1 MLLEGGAITNPKP
14 LCNLQ
19 HEQTYGLG
27 REAPCAVGEKVFEV
41 RAEQRQRHDV
51 TPQHLLCARV
61 PAHTV
66 ILFRGGWDAGRD
78 VQERGKARV
87 MLRVLNDAGLVL

>member
-1 MLLEGGAITNPKP
+1 LEGGAITNPKP

-51 TPQHLLCARV
+51 TPQHLLCTRV
-61 PAHTV
+61 PAHTRLYCFAV
-66 ILFRGGWDAGRD
+66 GGTR
-78 VQERGKARV
+78 VETYRSVGKPA
-87 MLRVLNDAGLVL
+87 